1 MALGTM
7 DPGFSELVEAMKRT
21 PRPLALLGAGAS
33 VDSGYPSW
41 DGLLRLFRNRAK
53 GKLGPKAQGFLD
65 KLNDPAWQAEEYRR
79 LLGEEEFSR
88 LIEAEFAPKGG
99 VGAVVHSIVRLGF
112 RHILTTNY
120 DSCVQRAFESAGQSL
135 QVVDWTESAD
145 IRRFF
150 LDLPY
155 TGTKPYL
162 VHLHGRFNDPANIIL
177 TESSYA
183 KRYVRSDDAQRKLFA
198 ILITQPVVFIG
209 FSVNDPD
216 LNHLMREVSARLG
229 TGNPQHFALLGYT
242 VDEQRD
248 LMRSRFQGKYGIRP
262 VFYRITKTNG
272 KEDHSD
278 LRRLLEQLHGEI
290 SDKPV
295 TREAQAEQLP
305 ADVPTFREESLSVG
319 FEDDSAD
326 PMTDDDSLDQQ
337 KGRWGGRP
345 ETAERRL
352 RVENVQERGRFLCEF
367 DLVVETRAGAVKP
380 LEGGVE
386 FHLHQ
391 TFKPKDVRSK
401 EAVNGEARLTLT
413 AYGAFTVGVKADGG
427 ATRLELDLSQVEDFS
442 QWFRER

>member
-1 MALGTM
+1 MASDTM
-7 DPGFSELVEAMKRT
+7 DPGFNELVEAMKRT

-41 DGLLRLFRNRAK
+41 EGLLRLFRDRAA

-79 LLGEEEFSR
+79 LLGEEEFCR
-88 LIEAEFAPKGG
+88 LIEAEFAPKGEI
-99 VGAVVHSIVRLGF
+99 GALVHSIVRLGF

-135 QVVDWTESAD
+135 QVVDWTASAD

-162 VHLHGRFNDPANIIL
+162 VHLHGRFDDPANVIL

-183 KRYVRSDDAQRKLFA
+183 QRYVRSDDAQRKLFA

-229 TGNPQHFALLGYT
+229 TGNPQHFALLGYK

-248 LMRSRFQGKYGIRP
+248 LMRSRFEGKYGIRP
-262 VFYRITKTNG
+262 VFYRVTETNG
-272 KEDHSD
+272 EEDHGD
-278 LRRLLEQLHGEI
+278 LRRLLERLYEGI
-290 SDKPV
+290 SGKPV
-295 TREAQAEQLP
+295 TREAQVEHPP
-305 ADVPTFREESLSVG
+305 AGVPSFREESLSVG
-319 FEDDSAD
+319 FENAAAD
-326 PMTDDDSLDQQ
+326 PLPGYDSLDQQ

-352 RVENVQERGRFLCEF
+352 RVDNVEEHGNSWCKF
-367 DLVVETRAGAVKP
+367 DLVVETKGTSDP
-380 LEGGVE
+380 LKGSVE

-391 TFKPKDVRSK
+391 TFKPKDVLSR
-401 EAVNGEARLTLT
+401 EAANGEARLPLT

-427 ATRLELDLSQVEDFS
+427 ATRLELNLARVEDFP
-442 QWFRER
+442 QWFRDR